1 MRYFNSIPK
10 ISTSDNNGNSIVLTN
25 LLARVDIKQSLLRNP
40 SLFYQYDLQE
50 GDTPEIVAAK
60 YYGDSYRYWLV
71 LFANETMDPEW
82 DWPLSSSQFDA
93 YLKDK
98 YGNISYTTSTTK
110 EYRKTVSTI
119 ESTTLEESI
128 ETIVIDETTYNG
140 LATGTT
146 SQTFGSGATV
156 TQTVTKS
163 EVSIYDYELEKNES
177 KRKIYIIN
185 SIFTSQIESQFK
197 SLMGR

>member
-10 ISTSDNNGNSIVLTN
+10 ISTSDNSGNSIVLTN

-40 SLFYQYDLQE
+40 ALYYQYDLQE

-71 LFANETMDPEW
+71 LYANESMDPEW
-82 DWPLSSSQFDA
+82 DWPLSSSQFDV

-98 YGNISYTTSTTK
+98 YGNIAYTTSTVQ
-110 EYRKTVSTI
+110 EYRKTTSTI
-119 ESTTLEESI
+119 DSTTLEEST
-128 ETIVIDETTYNG
+128 ETIVIDEITYDN
-140 LATGTT
+140 LVTGTT

-163 EVSIYDYELEKNES
+163 AVSIYDYELEKNES
-177 KRKIYIIN
+177 KRKIYLIN
-185 SIFTSQIESQFK
+185 SIYTSQIETQFK

>member
-1 MRYFNSIPK
+1 MKYFNSIPK

-98 YGNISYTTSTTK
+98 YGNISHTTSTTK
-110 EYRKTVSTI
+110 EYRKTVLTI
-119 ESTTLEESI
+119 DSTTLEESI

>member
-119 ESTTLEESI
+119 DSTTLEESI

-146 SQTFGSGATV
+146 SQTFGSGAIV

>member
-71 LFANETMDPEW
+71 LYANETMDPEW
-82 DWPLSSSQFDA
+82 DWPLSSSQFDV
-93 YLKDK
+93 YMKDK
-98 YGNISYTTSTTK
+98 YGSISYATSTTK
-110 EYRKTVSTI
+110 EYRKTISTVD
-119 ESTTLEESI
+119 SSTLEETTR
-128 ETIVIDETTYNG
+128 TIVLDKNTYDN
-140 LATGTT
+140 LVTGIT

-156 TQTVTKS
+156 TQTITKS
-163 EVSIYDYELEKNES
+163 VVSIYDYELEKNES
-177 KRKIYIIN
+177 KRKIYLIN
-185 SIFTSQIESQFK
+185 SIYTSQIESQYK